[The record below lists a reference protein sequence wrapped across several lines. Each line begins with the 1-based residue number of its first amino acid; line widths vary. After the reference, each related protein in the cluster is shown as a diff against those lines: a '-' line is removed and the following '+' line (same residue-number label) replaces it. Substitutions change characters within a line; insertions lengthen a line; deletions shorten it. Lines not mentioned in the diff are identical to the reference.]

1 MPITDMHH
9 LAVMRPSA
17 SMTAGL
23 ISLMDA
29 YIGKFTNVLQSKS
42 MWDQTLVIFSSVVF
56 TLKL

>member
-1 MPITDMHH
+1 
-9 LAVMRPSA
+9 
-17 SMTAGL
+17 MTAGL